1 MNGNIPM
8 RTNITLR
15 HQTGLT
21 LIEVMIA
28 MLLGV
33 FLIGGILQIFISTKQ
48 TYRMQ
53 ENLSRLQENGRFAM
67 DFISRDIR
75 MADFRECATNPS
87 VPTAIAGTNGAGT
100 ADTITITWS
109 TAACGTAT
117 ATTTKTY
124 SIQNGAGGQPALF
137 QNANELVEGVENLQI
152 LYGADTNTPTDGTPN
167 YYVPAGTAGLNMA
180 QVVSIRAS
188 LLLRTIDNYVAA
200 EPLAYTY
207 NGTTTTP
214 PSTDRRIRRVFNS
227 TLAVRNRLP

>member
-1 MNGNIPM
+1 MNYPLNISLQ
-8 RTNITLR
+8 R
-15 HQTGLT
+15 GLT

-33 FLIGGILQIFISTKQ
+33 FLIAGILQIFISAKQ

-67 DFISRDIR
+67 DFISRDFR

-87 VPTAIAGTNGAGT
+87 VPTAIVGTNGAGT
-100 ADTITITWS
+100 AADTITITWS
-109 TAACGTAT
+109 MAACGAAA
-117 ATTTKTY
+117 ATTSIAY

-180 QVVSIRAS
+180 QVVSIRVS
-188 LLLRTIDNYVAA
+188 LLVPTVDDNVAA

-207 NGTTTTP
+207 NGATP
-214 PSTDRRIRRVFNS
+214 PPTDRRIRRVFTS